1 MWVKL
6 KYAQNPETRKA
17 ILQASESK
25 LEINVPLLTKA
36 LDLRRKLA
44 KLMNYKTWADY
55 VEEDKMIKTGKAVE
69 EVKLFFR
76 NGMWTRNLFSLFF
89 SS

>member
-1 MWVKL
+1 M
-6 KYAQNPETRKA
+6 
-17 ILQASESK
+17 LQASESK

-55 VEEDKMIKTGKAVE
+55 VEEDKMIKTGNAVE
-69 EVKLFFR
+69 EVEPNFAY
-76 NGMWTRNLFSLFF
+76 TE
-89 SS
+89 